1 MKSPADLAPQLRRQ
15 WADTPRRLRQLLA
28 EESAWPVELPIPL
41 PSAARLEGDLQAV
54 REHVQAWRAVSV
66 GEVQWEVRRY
76 RSTADAVQ
84 LPRTWCLRTPS
95 EWVAAMHDSAIGRE
109 FARLGRLAALPAVQA
124 RPDWLAM
131 LIRQRHLLNNAPE
144 DDVARAITL
153 AAQLSPGCAA
163 GLPLRAL
170 RFEGIDGKLWDRQ
183 RTLLTLLV
191 ETQHPGQLDQGLEHF
206 LGAQAPGTHWL
217 DVVDLDGGL
226 LPWPMLRVRSHDLA
240 RHAPPGT
247 ALLLIENHQCQHHL
261 PPVGELPGTVAI
273 LGARLDLAWLR
284 ADWLQQRAVAYCGD
298 IDTWGLTMLAQARKQ
313 LPHATALC
321 MDAATRQRFIDMAGA
336 EAVPTPAV
344 PVGLLPDEQALFSQ
358 LLAQHEQGRIEQER
372 LPGDEVR
379 DAIRRWR
386 AGARSSPHS
395 G

>member
-1 MKSPADLAPQLRRQ
+1 M
-15 WADTPRRLRQLLA
+15 
-28 EESAWPVELPIPL
+28 
-41 PSAARLEGDLQAV
+41 
-54 REHVQAWRAVSV
+54 
-66 GEVQWEVRRY
+66 
-76 RSTADAVQ
+76 
-84 LPRTWCLRTPS
+84 
-95 EWVAAMHDSAIGRE
+95 
-109 FARLGRLAALPAVQA
+109 
-124 RPDWLAM
+124 
-131 LIRQRHLLNNAPE
+131 
-144 DDVARAITL
+144 
-153 AAQLSPGCAA
+153 
-163 GLPLRAL
+163 
-170 RFEGIDGKLWDRQ
+170 
-183 RTLLTLLV
+183 
-191 ETQHPGQLDQGLEHF
+191 
-206 LGAQAPGTHWL
+206 
-217 DVVDLDGGL
+217 
-226 LPWPMLRVRSHDLA
+226 
-240 RHAPPGT
+240 
-247 ALLLIENHQCQHHL
+247 
-261 PPVGELPGTVAI
+261 GELPGTVAI